1 MAIYFFS
8 PSFIFF
14 VKENLNTARFVFC
27 TIISIKPFFLL
38 NLFYKLKSYI
48 VHAVCISLIN
58 FTKKR
63 KKWKTK
69 CKSMDLFF
77 FLVDLELRMELERD
91 EEGVLC
97 DCLKQQTQRWIF
109 SAVMVS
115 YGHWISIRLFHS
127 SSIIVLTE
135 KHAHRQL
142 HTECTCLITSCGRN
156 VFFFFLF

>member
-1 MAIYFFS
+1 M
-8 PSFIFF
+8 
-14 VKENLNTARFVFC
+14 
-27 TIISIKPFFLL
+27 
-38 NLFYKLKSYI
+38 
-48 VHAVCISLIN
+48 HAVCISLIN
-58 FTKKR
+58 FTKKKEKR
-63 KKWKTK
+63 KDKMQKYG
-69 CKSMDLFF
+69 SFF
-77 FLVDLELRMELERD
+77 FFVELELRMELERD

-142 HTECTCLITSCGRN
+142 HTERTCLITSCGRN
-156 VFFFFLF
+156 VFFFPSCFKIFYWNAQTSINQWEKIQALERSSSLTCMLIIHGLDRPFHHGAFK